1 LALPILPVAIARSS
15 TTMRVWV
22 DCRRFV
28 WLTFATLGFTSLL
41 LFGPSGTIIHQIPF
55 VIPLSLAA
63 LPIAFLSSVA
73 HHVGVLL
80 LTLQCVWFLVTW
92 IPPSPG
98 SGGPL
103 SYGGV
108 FLLVA
113 GLCLSGAAVAFMWN
127 DTSRSESSCSGAIGK
142 QDAPV

>member
-1 LALPILPVAIARSS
+1 
-15 TTMRVWV
+15 M
-22 DCRRFV
+22 
-28 WLTFATLGFTSLL
+28 ATLT
-41 LFGPSGTIIHQIPF
+41 
-55 VIPLSLAA
+55 
-63 LPIAFLSSVA
+63 IAFISSVA
-73 HHVGVLL
+73 HRVGALL
-80 LTLQCVWFLVTW
+80 LALQCVWFLVTW

-113 GLCLSGAAVAFMWN
+113 GSCLSGAAVAFAWN

-142 QDAPV
+142 QDALV